1 MIKIGSVISK
11 FIAEKNSTV
20 EIVAEQCGMS
30 IEKFHQILNDEIT
43 PNISC
48 LLKISRVLDVTVDM
62 LTDGSE
68 ASMLSITHKD
78 SRVQVN
84 GQQENNN
91 KTMCFHSL
99 APAKMMRSM
108 EPFMVTL
115 SRDDEAL
122 TSISSHEGEEFVYVL
137 RGEIELTLGDEVLS
151 LIGGDSIYY
160 DSIVPHSYKSMSES
174 SKLLAVL
181 YNPW

>member
-1 MIKIGSVISK
+1 MIKIGCVISK
-11 FIAEKNSTV
+11 FIIEKNSTV
-20 EIVAEQCGMS
+20 ELVAEQCGMS
-30 IEKFHQILNDEIT
+30 PAKFRQILDDKIT

-48 LLKISRVLDVTVDM
+48 LLKISRALGVTVDM

-68 ASMLSITHKD
+68 ASVLSVTHKD
-78 SRVQVN
+78 SRIEVC
-84 GQQENNN
+84 GHQEGNCE
-91 KTMCFHSL
+91 TMSFHSL

-108 EPFMVTL
+108 EPFMITL
-115 SRDDEAL
+115 SRDESAL
-122 TSISSHEGEEFVYVL
+122 TSISSHEGEEFIYVL
-137 RGEIELTLGDEVLS
+137 RGEVELTLGDEVLN